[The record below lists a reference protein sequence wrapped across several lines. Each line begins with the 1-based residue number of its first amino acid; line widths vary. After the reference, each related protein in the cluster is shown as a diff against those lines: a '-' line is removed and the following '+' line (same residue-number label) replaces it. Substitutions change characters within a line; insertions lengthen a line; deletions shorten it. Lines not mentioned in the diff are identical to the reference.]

1 MTNHISGIRSCEIFC
16 LRCQRQDVKCCSR
29 RGDSGLGAGCRGTE
43 LFFTHPMPSGSA
55 GGRFHRHASRLWPW
69 SLLGADGLEDIID
82 HFYYGNLPATQQSYD
97 SFLQFVEST
106 KECCRQRP
114 LELPPLHL
122 DGIVLWCARGQKP
135 PNHVTLR
142 TLNVCLHGHAGVGS
156 GIVHDCVDFAV
167 PPSKVF

>member
-1 MTNHISGIRSCEIFC
+1 MTNHISGIRSCKIFC

-69 SLLGADGLEDIID
+69 SLLGADGLEDVID

-97 SFLQFVEST
+97 SFLQFVESA

-122 DGIVLWCARGQKP
+122 DGIVLWSSVRGGR
-135 PNHVTLR
+135 NRR
-142 TLNVCLHGHAGVGS
+142 TTSPFVLSMYVSMALLVWAPALS
-156 GIVHDCVDFAV
+156 MIA
-167 PPSKVF
+167 